1 MKCSIAVW
9 LAAAATCLSAHAAPV
24 RFSDALMAKFHHDR
38 CLQCHQFNS
47 KASTGRAYGS
57 HRSRY
62 LCETCHKPS
71 LTGLAVGEWMAPEG
85 SRMDYTGKSAR
96 ETCEMALRNVGSGNK
111 KELLRH
117 HLLFD
122 QRVLWAIQGGMT
134 PSGQRER
141 VPGGVEAWRRDVSAW
156 IDGGMLCE

>member
-1 MKCSIAVW
+1 MKQGLMIGLLMAGAC
-9 LAAAATCLSAHAAPV
+9 LAGEAAPV
-24 RFSDALMAKFHHDR
+24 NFSDVLYAKFHHER

-47 KASTGRAYGS
+47 KASNGRAYGS

-62 LCETCHKPS
+62 LCENCHKPRI
-71 LTGLAVGEWMAPEG
+71 TGLTPGEWMAPEG

-96 ETCEMALRNVGSGNK
+96 ETCEMSLRNVGSGNK

-117 HLLFD
+117 HLLRD

-134 PSGQRER
+134 PAGQRQL
-141 VPGGVEAWRRDVSAW
+141 VPGGIEAWQREVNEW
-156 IDGGMLCE
+156 IDGGMSCD